1 MVIWSLQ
8 ETIRQTT
15 SRSKLEF
22 LFPAKNA
29 TKKFKDFVIKK
40 DFFLLTVLVFLS
52 HNKRKAFM
60 NFLSNYFKT
69 SMMIHAKNHPPTD
82 HPAVCLLCLVNFGR
96 YYTIYTFLY
105 HSTHSYLW
113 TQNHFLLRFSHVH
126 IQTICVIKVQVANL
140 KET

>member
-52 HNKRKAFM
+52 HNKRKAFI

-96 YYTIYTFLY
+96 YYTIYTF
-105 HSTHSYLW
+105 STTPRIRTYLFRI
-113 TQNHFLLRFSHVH
+113 TFCFDLAMS
-126 IQTICVIKVQVANL
+126 ICRQFVLSKY
-140 KET
+140 K